1 MDDSSNGGK
10 TTGTTGLLI
19 LEQQQQQQTQPLA
32 AAPMAPLPK
41 NANGTDTADEQ
52 QNERRMA
59 REMEE
64 AKRRMKKRV
73 DFMEENLPR
82 KDDSG
87 KVFDEVAF
95 RLRSDM
101 KTAAQKPIRLTSATM
116 SWGSDGGPV
125 YVGSPV
131 TDEDFEQ
138 LIDSRMQDLEDI
150 RSDSDSDFGDDH
162 GLPPQRV
169 PVVGRRGDASAQREP
184 PVSGGN
190 GGGGAGAN
198 VGRHPSASSWSD
210 GSSTVSD
217 VEEEVDHEQQQQ
229 QPQHQD
235 AIVRTRTPTERV
247 PLELPSMEASG
258 SPFRMLMSPMCP
270 MSPGRRSDSNVLFG
284 PSSLPIILPFHVR
297 RRLSECRE
305 EDEEDEKQQL
315 ASHSPPSATVR
326 PPVPIPA
333 IVIGTSGEAA
343 QETEPLAP
351 STKPAQDEEAETTI
365 PRKSRFMVTKTEE
378 QQQQQQQ
385 QEQHKQQDSPSP
397 SPRLRPETAAL
408 LPVPASQNSQ
418 TIHFPCSSNQ
428 QYGSSQRTSVHSIFS
443 TEAPHLNT
451 PHLDRRFFD
460 TSLVEIRPLTQ
471 SRGSLSSATGAD
483 TSGYESGTTTN
494 SSLSREQQPASGR
507 EPTKSNIPFELDE
520 VWVKRPDPPVSGPPT
535 TSRAKEDVSPT
546 GGRAATLPANAK
558 PNYAAFTDSPE
569 KKKSSP
575 KKADGIDGAA
585 ASGNFQRPST
595 APAASGES
603 STRASKKQKKSE
615 KEAKKQEKEVM
626 KQKREEARRLEKEA
640 AKLEKLNRK
649 HESISR
655 SSERVGSG
663 GRSGSLERRRSG
675 EEAPVLNQSTVHGIA
690 SPNRRPTIF
699 DVFRPR
705 KGSDSRKK
713 KDDGSKSGSDKDST
727 GMGSGPISTSGG
739 IMNSMKAAL
748 HVGGRHSHQHQQP
761 SAPSGTAG
769 AAAGAAGSK
778 VRDGSAHPH
787 AGSDAQYYHT
797 VTAVR
802 RADVGKSP
810 MTKVMDLFRH
820 RSNSAVSEAD
830 KRKAKAAAQHQQ
842 QLAVQTAH
850 MRRAS
855 AELAERR
862 RASLGA
868 TRGLR
873 ADGTL
878 DPYHA
883 AILFRDS
890 RGLPVADPF
899 LEKVQLSDL
908 EEDESQIFVKF
919 FRFHKCYDLVPTS
932 AKLVVFDTQLL
943 VKKAFYALV
952 YNGVRAAPLWDSKRQ
967 EFVGM
972 LTITD
977 FIKILKMYYK
987 SPNASMDELEEH
999 KLDTWRKVLQE
1010 DVKKLV
1016 SIGPD
1021 ASLYDAI
1028 KMLVHNRIH
1037 RLPVIDPVTGNVLY
1051 ILTHKRILRFL
1062 FLYINELPK
1071 PSYMQKTLREVR
1083 IGSYNNIETATE
1095 DTSIITALHKFV
1107 DRRVSALPMVDAEGR
1122 LTDIYAK
1129 FDVINL
1135 AAEKTYND
1143 LDVSLKKANE
1153 HRNAW
1158 FEGVHHCSLDET
1170 LYTIM
1175 ERIVRVEVHRL
1186 VVVDEQ
1192 KKVIGIISLSD
1203 ILLYLVL
1210 RPSGDGIGDSES
1222 LRATDP
1228 RLMKPAA
1235 SSPGGGSGGKL
1246 QSSKRDSSNESI
1258 EEEKETIE
1266 EEAAHKTEPVTPE
1279 DAKQDETT
1287 DGGEQQQAAAE
1298 HRSDES
1304 VPSELAAEE
1313 LAEEA
1318 KEEPDDTAAST
1329 PIDRSSAN
1337 DSPVAQ
1343 ELLATDVPLQSV
1355 QREVGMV
1362 SE

>member
-1 MDDSSNGGK
+1 MDDSSNG
-10 TTGTTGLLI
+10 GTTGLLI
-19 LEQQQQQQTQPLA
+19 LEQQKQSALA
-32 AAPMAPLPK
+32 TMVPQPK
-41 NANGTDTADEQ
+41 NANGGAASPEGHDTND
-52 QNERRMA
+52 RRMA
-59 REMEE
+59 RDVEE

-73 DFMEENLPR
+73 DFMEENLPQ
-82 KDDSG
+82 KDSTTPKPSEGTTYGSQFVG
-87 KVFDEVAF
+87 K
-95 RLRSDM
+95 
-101 KTAAQKPIRLTSATM
+101 
-116 SWGSDGGPV
+116 
-125 YVGSPV
+125 YSPV
-131 TDEDFEQ
+131 ADDDFEL
-138 LIDSRMQDLEDI
+138 LIASQMQDLENI

-162 GLPPQRV
+162 GLPPQRASKAN
-169 PVVGRRGDASAQREP
+169 RGEP
-184 PVSGGN
+184 GKGSGGK
-190 GGGGAGAN
+190 GGVGG
-198 VGRHPSASSWSD
+198 HPSASSWSD
-210 GSSTVSD
+210 GSSNTVSD
-217 VEEEVDHEQQQQ
+217 VEEEIEHEFLALGK
-229 QPQHQD
+229 P
-235 AIVRTRTPTERV
+235 RSTPV
-247 PLELPSMEASG
+247 LSPKELPSMEASG
-258 SPFRMLMSPMCP
+258 GPFRMLVPP
-270 MSPGRRSDSNVLFG
+270 MSPGRRSDSNILFG
-284 PSSLPIILPFHVR
+284 PSSLPMILPFHIR

-305 EDEEDEKQQL
+305 EDEEDEKQQVL
-315 ASHSPPSATVR
+315 PPHSTLPLRPAGLIPS
-326 PPVPIPA
+326 
-333 IVIGTSGEAA
+333 IVIGTTTTCLDEGPARDGDVGA
-343 QETEPLAP
+343 TGKLLQE
-351 STKPAQDEEAETTI
+351 DENETAL
-365 PRKSRFMVTKTEE
+365 PRKSRFMVTKTQE
-378 QQQQQQQ
+378 QQ
-385 QEQHKQQDSPSP
+385 KQNNHQPSTP
-397 SPRLRPETAAL
+397 PRLRPESIAL
-408 LPVPASQNSQ
+408 LPVSAAQNSQ
-418 TIHFPCSSNQ
+418 TIHFPCSSGTQ
-428 QYGSSQRTSVHSIFS
+428 QYAASQRTSLRSIFS
-443 TEAPHLNT
+443 PEASSPHTHT
-451 PHLDRRFFD
+451 PHLDRRYFD
-460 TSLVEIRPLTQ
+460 TSLVEIRPLLAN
-471 SRGSLSSATGAD
+471 SRSSLSSTAGIDATGCEA
-483 TSGYESGTTTN
+483 TSATAA
-494 SSLSREQQPASGR
+494 SSNDRLSDHQPSS
-507 EPTKSNIPFELDE
+507 SNIPFELDE
-520 VWVKRPDPPVSGPPT
+520 VWVKRPVSVAN
-535 TSRAKEDVSPT
+535 RAGEDT
-546 GGRAATLPANAK
+546 RTAGGRAATLPANAK
-558 PNYAAFTDSPE
+558 PNYASVAGGSSTS
-569 KKKSSP
+569 KKSPVKGVSD
-575 KKADGIDGAA
+575 AIDGNV
-585 ASGNFQRPST
+585 SDFQRPST
-595 APAASGES
+595 APAGESS

-705 KGSDSRKK
+705 KGSDSKKK
-713 KDDGSKSGSDKDST
+713 KDDGNKSGSDKDST

-761 SAPSGTAG
+761 SASGG
-769 AAAGAAGSK
+769 ASAAAGSK

-802 RADVGKSP
+802 RADAGKSP

-842 QLAVQTAH
+842 QLAVQSAH

-899 LEKVQLSDL
+899 LEKVPLSDL

-1037 RLPVIDPVTGNVLY
+1037 RLPVIDPITGNVLY

-1071 PSYMQKTLREVR
+1071 PSYMQKTLREIR

-1107 DRRVSALPMVDAEGR
+1107 DRRVSALPMVDGEGR

-1158 FEGVHHCSLDET
+1158 FEGVHHCTLDET

-1186 VVVDEQ
+1186 VVVDEV

-1228 RLMKPAA
+1228 KLLKGVGAPG
-1235 SSPGGGSGGKL
+1235 SSSKL
-1246 QSSKRDSSNESI
+1246 QGTKRDSSNESI
-1258 EEEKETIE
+1258 EEEKETTE
-1266 EEAAHKTEPVTPE
+1266 EEMASAELTVAGDEAHKTETVTTP
-1279 DAKQDETT
+1279 DAKDDADAET
-1287 DGGEQQQAAAE
+1287 EQ
-1298 HRSDES
+1298 RSDECVES
-1304 VPSELAAEE
+1304 VPELAAEE

-1318 KEEPDDTAAST
+1318 KEEPEDSAST
-1329 PIDRSSAN
+1329 PVDRSSAN

-1343 ELLATDVPLQSV
+1343 EMLATDVPLQAV
-1355 QREVGMV
+1355 QREVGLV

>member
-1 MDDSSNGGK
+1 MDDSSNGGRTT
-10 TTGTTGLLI
+10 TTGSLI
-19 LEQQQQQQTQPLA
+19 LEQQNQPLTA
-32 AAPMAPLPK
+32 SMAPLPK
-41 NANGTDTADEQ
+41 NNNGTATPDEQ

-59 REMEE
+59 RELEE

-73 DFMEENLPR
+73 DFMQEDLRRREDTGNTP
-82 KDDSG
+82 DA
-87 KVFDEVAF
+87 VAF
-95 RLRSDM
+95 RLQSNT
-101 KTAAQKPIRLTSATM
+101 KAATHKPIRMTSTM
-116 SWGSDGGPV
+116 SWGSDGTPV
-125 YVGSPV
+125 YVGSV

-138 LIDSRMQDLEDI
+138 LIDSCMQGLEEI

-162 GLPPQRV
+162 GLPPQRASEV
-169 PVVGRRGDASAQREP
+169 GKALRKPVGS
-184 PVSGGN
+184 SGSS
-190 GGGGAGAN
+190 GAGAN
-198 VGRHPSASSWSD
+198 VGGHPSASSWSD

-217 VEEEVDHEQQQQ
+217 VEEEVDHEQQQER
-229 QPQHQD
+229 
-235 AIVRTRTPTERV
+235 ILKTRTTTEHS
-247 PLELPSMEASG
+247 PLDLPHAMEVSG
-258 SPFRMLMSPMCP
+258 APFRMLIPP

-315 ASHSPPSATVR
+315 SSHSPPSATLR
-326 PPVPIPA
+326 SPLPIPS
-333 IVIGTSGEAA
+333 IVIGTGSDTA
-343 QETEPLAP
+343 QEAEALGTC
-351 STKPAQDEEAETTI
+351 KPMQDDEAEATM
-365 PRKSRFMVTKTEE
+365 PRKSRFMVTKTDE
-378 QQQQQQQ
+378 QEQ
-385 QEQHKQQDSPSP
+385 QEQHKQQELPSP
-397 SPRLRPETAAL
+397 STRLRPETIAL
-408 LPVPASQNSQ
+408 LPVSASHNSQ
-418 TIHFPCSSNQ
+418 TIHFPCS
-428 QYGSSQRTSVHSIFS
+428 GSGSQRTSLRSVFS
-443 TEAPHLNT
+443 PDAVPHLNT

-494 SSLSREQQPASGR
+494 SLPRAQQSSATEEPQ
-507 EPTKSNIPFELDE
+507 PTKSNIPFELDE
-520 VWVKRPDPPVSGPPT
+520 VWVKRPDPVIAT
-535 TSRAKEDVSPT
+535 TSKTKEDASKA
-546 GGRAATLPANAK
+546 GSRAATLPVNAK
-558 PNYAAFTDSPE
+558 PNYAAFAGSPE
-569 KKKSSP
+569 KQKSPTKSV
-575 KKADGIDGAA
+575 IDGVDGAVP
-585 ASGNFQRPST
+585 GNFQRPST
-595 APAASGES
+595 APATSGES

-655 SSERVGSG
+655 STERVGSG

-705 KGSDSRKK
+705 KGSDSKKK
-713 KDDGSKSGSDKDST
+713 KDDGNKSGSDKDST

-761 SAPSGTAG
+761 SAQTGT
-769 AAAGAAGSK
+769 AGAAGSK

-842 QLAVQTAH
+842 QLAVQSAH

-899 LEKVQLSDL
+899 LEKVPLSDL

-1071 PSYMQKTLREVR
+1071 PSYMQKTLREIR

-1107 DRRVSALPMVDAEGR
+1107 DRRVSALPMVDSEGR

-1186 VVVDEQ
+1186 VVVDEL

-1228 RLMKPAA
+1228 KLMKPA
-1235 SSPGGGSGGKL
+1235 SPGSSGKL
-1246 QSSKRDSSNESI
+1246 HAAKRDSSNESI
-1258 EEEKETIE
+1258 EEEKETTE
-1266 EEAAHKTEPVTPE
+1266 EEAAAAEAEEAAHKTEIVTPPE
-1279 DAKQDETT
+1279 DAVKDET
-1287 DGGEQQQAAAE
+1287 EEQQAAALE
-1298 HRSDES
+1298 RCDDS
-1304 VPSELAAEE
+1304 VPELAVEA

-1318 KEEPDDTAAST
+1318 KEDDTAST

-1343 ELLATDVPLQSV
+1343 EMLATDVPLQSV
-1355 QREVGMV
+1355 QREVGLV

>member
-1 MDDSSNGGK
+1 MDSNRNSGNS
-10 TTGTTGLLI
+10 LLI
-19 LEQQQQQQTQPLA
+19 LERQQQHPTTQMTPT
-32 AAPMAPLPK
+32 PK
-41 NANGTDTADEQ
+41 NSNSGGGGGAGGSPKET
-52 QNERRMA
+52 
-59 REMEE
+59 
-64 AKRRMKKRV
+64 KRRKRV
-73 DFMEENLPR
+73 DFMEDNGHR
-82 KDDSG
+82 
-87 KVFDEVAF
+87 
-95 RLRSDM
+95 
-101 KTAAQKPIRLTSATM
+101 Q
-116 SWGSDGGPV
+116 SDGGGAVTEAINRALPNPHQSTA
-125 YVGSPV
+125 VGQHHQHQHQQLLVSPL
-131 TDEDFEQ
+131 TDEDFEL
-138 LIDSRMQDLEDI
+138 LIDRSMQDLETI

-162 GLPPQRV
+162 GLPPQKTSQTG
-169 PVVGRRGDASAQREP
+169 GRRNRAQRSTNKKHP
-184 PVSGGN
+184 I
-190 GGGGAGAN
+190 AG
-198 VGRHPSASSWSD
+198 HPSTSSWSD
-210 GSSTVSD
+210 GSSNVSD
-217 VEEEVDHEQQQQ
+217 VDEEDEIGSSGPA
-229 QPQHQD
+229 QPAAAAATAQLSTLSD
-235 AIVRTRTPTERV
+235 V
-247 PLELPSMEASG
+247 PSMEASG
-258 SPFRMLMSPMCP
+258 SPFRMTAPL
-270 MSPGRRSDSNVLFG
+270 SPGRRSDHLLFG
-284 PSSLPIILPFHVR
+284 SASLPKVLPYYVR

-305 EDEEDEKQQL
+305 EDEEDEKIQ
-315 ASHSPPSATVR
+315 P
-326 PPVPIPA
+326 
-333 IVIGTSGEAA
+333 
-343 QETEPLAP
+343 
-351 STKPAQDEEAETTI
+351 PAQPANVPSIVVANSNGRTAVLHSGSAGGGLIQATSAAFGGNQHDEESVV
-365 PRKSRFMVTKTEE
+365 PRKSRFMVTRTLE

-385 QEQHKQQDSPSP
+385 QHTIPQ
-397 SPRLRPETAAL
+397 LRPETINL
-408 LPVPASQNSQ
+408 LPVSASQNSQ
-418 TIHFPCSSNQ
+418 TIHFPCSSAT
-428 QYGSSQRTSVHSIFS
+428 QYAANQRTSLRAIFTPAS
-443 TEAPHLNT
+443 PLAT

-460 TSLVEIRPLTQ
+460 TSLVEIRPLTT
-471 SRGSLSSATGAD
+471 SRTSLTAQDGVLQDTTATQAGTPSA
-483 TSGYESGTTTN
+483 
-494 SSLSREQQPASGR
+494 Q
-507 EPTKSNIPFELDE
+507 NIPFELDE
-520 VWVKRPDPPVSGPPT
+520 VWVKRPDPVQLLKPRDNG
-535 TSRAKEDVSPT
+535 K
-546 GGRAATLPANAK
+546 AATLPANAK
-558 PNYAAFTDSPE
+558 PNYSSAASSSSSGQSFT
-569 KKKSSP
+569 
-575 KKADGIDGAA
+575 KADSDAIDGA
-585 ASGNFQRPST
+585 SSSNNFQRPST
-595 APAASGES
+595 APAGDST

-626 KQKREEARRLEKEA
+626 KQKREEARRLEREA

-655 SSERVGSG
+655 SSERVGGSS

-705 KGSDSRKK
+705 KGSDSKKK
-713 KDDGSKSGSDKDST
+713 KDDGSRSGSDKDST
-727 GMGSGPISTSGG
+727 GMGGSGPISTSSGAGG

-748 HVGGRHSHQHQQP
+748 HVGGRHSHQHQPAATAAQG
-761 SAPSGTAG
+761 SGTG
-769 AAAGAAGSK
+769 ATSK

-802 RADVGKSP
+802 RADAGKSP

-842 QLAVQTAH
+842 QLAAQTAH

-899 LEKVQLSDL
+899 LEKVPLSDL

-952 YNGVRAAPLWDSKRQ
+952 YNGVRAAPLWDSQRQ
-967 EFVGM
+967 EFIGM

-999 KLDTWRKVLQE
+999 KLDTWRKVLLE
-1010 DVKKLV
+1010 ECKKLV

-1037 RLPVIDPVTGNVLY
+1037 RLPVIDPATGNVLY

-1083 IGSYNNIETATE
+1083 IGSYDKIETATE
-1095 DTSIITALHKFV
+1095 DTSIITALYKFV

-1158 FEGVHHCSLDET
+1158 FEGVQRCKLDET
-1170 LYTIM
+1170 LFTIM
-1175 ERIVRVEVHRL
+1175 ERIVRAEVHRL
-1186 VVVDEQ
+1186 VVVDEEE
-1192 KKVIGIISLSD
+1192 KVIGIISLSD

-1228 RLMKPAA
+1228 KLLAA
-1235 SSPGGGSGGKL
+1235 NSSSSGSPLGNKNL
-1246 QSSKRDSSNESI
+1246 LNSSKQDSNESI
-1258 EEEKETIE
+1258 EEEKETTE
-1266 EEAAHKTEPVTPE
+1266 E
-1279 DAKQDETT
+1279 DE
-1287 DGGEQQQAAAE
+1287 EQQQQQSDAAQKTESTEGGAE
-1298 HRSDES
+1298 AATDS
-1304 VPSELAAEE
+1304 VPEPAEE
-1313 LAEEA
+1313 MAEEA
-1318 KEEPDDTAAST
+1318 KEDQVVEEDDEEEAVAGS
-1329 PIDRSSAN
+1329 PVDRASAN
-1337 DSPVAQ
+1337 DSPVTPDD
-1343 ELLATDVPLQSV
+1343 LLAGSSPDNNPLATV
-1355 QREVGMV
+1355 QREVGLV

>member
-1 MDDSSNGGK
+1 MADSSNGGGTN
-10 TTGTTGLLI
+10 TTETTTTTGLFI
-19 LEQQQQQQTQPLA
+19 LEREQQPPLA
-32 AAPMAPLPK
+32 TSMAPSPK
-41 NANGTDTADEQ
+41 NNDNNNHNNNNNGTGNTADEE
-52 QNERRMA
+52 QNARRMA
-59 REMEE
+59 RDMEE

-73 DFMEENLPR
+73 DFMEENQPRAGEEALPQTNFKNMPPYR
-82 KDDSG
+82 PT
-87 KVFDEVAF
+87 E
-95 RLRSDM
+95 LLHH
-101 KTAAQKPIRLTSATM
+101 P
-116 SWGSDGGPV
+116 WGSEGTPV
-125 YVGSPV
+125 YVGGAV
-131 TDEDFEQ
+131 MDQDFEQ
-138 LIDSRMQDLEDI
+138 HFDSLMQELENI

-162 GLPPQRV
+162 GLPPQRSSAA
-169 PVVGRRGDASAQREP
+169 RGGQARSAGG
-184 PVSGGN
+184 SGGSGPGAKV
-190 GGGGAGAN
+190 GG
-198 VGRHPSASSWSD
+198 HPSASSWSD
-210 GSSTVSD
+210 GSSSVSD
-217 VEEEVDHEQQQQ
+217 VEEELDHEQQQEG
-229 QPQHQD
+229 
-235 AIVRTRTPTERV
+235 VGRTRTTPTEHR
-247 PLELPSMEASG
+247 PLDHPLLDGPG
-258 SPFRMLMSPMCP
+258 TPFRMPIPP
-270 MSPGRRSDSNVLFG
+270 MSPGRRSDSSVLFG

-315 ASHSPPSATVR
+315 ASHSPPSATGR
-326 PPVPIPA
+326 PACGPIPA
-333 IVIGTSGEAA
+333 IVIGTPAEKEPAIITAGK
-343 QETEPLAP
+343 QE
-351 STKPAQDEEAETTI
+351 EEAEA
-365 PRKSRFMVTKTEE
+365 PRKSRFMVTKTQEEE

-385 QEQHKQQDSPSP
+385 EQYKRQPDTPSP
-397 SPRLRPETAAL
+397 PARLRPETIAL
-408 LPVPASQNSQ
+408 LPVSAAQNSQ
-418 TIHFPCSSNQ
+418 TIHFPCSSGTGQ
-428 QYGSSQRTSVHSIFS
+428 HTSLRSMFS
-443 TEAPHLNT
+443 PDTAAAPHLNT

-471 SRGSLSSATGAD
+471 SRGSLSSAAGAD
-483 TSGYESGTTTN
+483 AGGCDSVN
-494 SSLSREQQPASGR
+494 SLSNGQQASAG
-507 EPTKSNIPFELDE
+507 EAAAKSSNIPFELDE
-520 VWVKRPDPPVSGPPT
+520 VWVKRPDSVAT
-535 TSRAKEDVSPT
+535 AKAKEDTAVVP
-546 GGRAATLPANAK
+546 GARATTLPANAK
-558 PNYAAFTDSPE
+558 PNYAAFADSPA
-569 KKKSSP
+569 KKKSP
-575 KKADGIDGAA
+575 TKADAID
-585 ASGNFQRPST
+585 SGNFQRPST
-595 APAASGES
+595 APATSGES

-649 HESISR
+649 HESLSR

-663 GRSGSLERRRSG
+663 ARSGSLERRRSG
-675 EEAPVLNQSTVHGIA
+675 EETPVLNQSTVHGIA

-705 KGSDSRKK
+705 KGSDSKKK

-761 SAPSGTAG
+761 AGASG
-769 AAAGAAGSK
+769 AAATAGTSSK

-842 QLAVQTAH
+842 QLAVQSAH

-899 LEKVQLSDL
+899 LEKVPLSDL

-1107 DRRVSALPMVDAEGR
+1107 DRRVSALPMVDSEGR

-1158 FEGVHHCSLDET
+1158 FEGVHHCTLDET

-1186 VVVDEQ
+1186 VVVDEL

-1228 RLMKPAA
+1228 RLMKAGSPA
-1235 SSPGGGSGGKL
+1235 GGSSSSKL
-1246 QSSKRDSSNESI
+1246 QATKRDSSNESI
-1258 EEEKETIE
+1258 EEEKETTE
-1266 EEAAHKTEPVTPE
+1266 EDAEQEQQDAAAHKTETTITPATPSNDE
-1279 DAKQDETT
+1279 DGQKNEAEVEVETA
-1287 DGGEQQQAAAE
+1287 DDA
-1298 HRSDES
+1298 
-1304 VPSELAAEE
+1304 VPELAVEE

-1318 KEEPDDTAAST
+1318 KEDPDDTAST
-1329 PIDRSSAN
+1329 PVDRSSAN

-1343 ELLATDVPLQSV
+1343 EMLATDVPLQSV
-1355 QREVGMV
+1355 QREVGLV